1 MNIQEASSRFHI
13 SMEKI
18 RFYEESGLL
27 ESQPSSD
34 GTAQY
39 TETELRRI
47 GIIHSLLKAG
57 FDLEMLKKYLRLLD
71 SEYSDKEQQVK
82 ILRKQRCILLN
93 DIHDK
98 QQSLDEL
105 DYMINE
111 IRAKKTS

>member
-1 MNIQEASSRFHI
+1 MNIQEASKRFHI

-18 RFYEESGLL
+18 RFYEENGLL

-39 TETELRRI
+39 AETELRRI

-71 SEYSDKEQQVK
+71 SEYSDKEQQIK
-82 ILRKQRCILLN
+82 ILRKQRYILLN

-105 DYMINE
+105 DYMISE
-111 IRAKKTS
+111 IQNKKTS